1 MSLNVLSLG
10 AGVQSSVLALMS
22 ADGKIPRFDC
32 AIFADTQS
40 EPASVY
46 AWLEFL
52 ENTVPF
58 PIHRVTAGSLEARE
72 VTVRESKRNPG
83 KLWMKNSIPAFVKKP
98 DGKLGM
104 LGRKC
109 TLDFKI
115 TPITRKLRE
124 LVGIKKAPKD
134 KSLLLVNQA
143 IGISLDES
151 LRMKPSR
158 ESWIKHY
165 WPLVELGMTRK
176 DCLAWM
182 KQHRYPEPPRSA
194 CRFCPFHS
202 DAEWTRLKRD
212 EPAEFELAVQFEQR
226 LQEAA
231 FGVLTG
237 VPFLHSTAVP
247 LDQVTFKNAL
257 GHQQV
262 DMFNNE
268 CEGLCGV

>member
-1 MSLNVLSLG
+1 MLNVLSLG
-10 AGVQSSVLALMS
+10 AGVQSSTLALMPLH
-22 ADGKIPRFDC
+22 GEIPMFDC
-32 AIFADTQS
+32 AIFADTQG

-46 AWLEFL
+46 AWLDWL
-52 ENTVPF
+52 EAQLPYPV
-58 PIHRVTAGSLEARE
+58 HRVSAGSLEERE

-83 KLWMKNSIPAFVKKP
+83 KLWMKNSIPAYVRKQ

-115 TPITRKLRE
+115 TPIIRKLRA
-124 LVGIKKAPKD
+124 LSDIKRTPKD
-134 KSLLLVNQA
+134 KSLVLVDQA
-143 IGISLDES
+143 IGISLDEHM
-151 LRMKPSR
+151 RMKPSR

-165 WPLVELGMTRK
+165 WPLVDLGMTRQN
-176 DCLAWM
+176 CISWM
-182 KQHRYPEPPRSA
+182 AKHGYPEPPRSA

-202 DAEWTRLKRD
+202 DAEWVRLKTN

-231 FGVLTG
+231 FGVLEG
-237 VPFLHSTAVP
+237 VPFLHSSAVP
-247 LDQVTFKNAL
+247 LNEVEFKDVPAKVQVE
-257 GHQQV
+257 
-262 DMFNNE
+262 MFNNE